1 MRNFMTDVGVVTAFL
16 YGIFSFFTPC
26 VLPLVPAY
34 ITYITGLDLETLQ
47 KETTKKSRIFLSSLL
62 FVLGFSVVFML
73 LVIPAN
79 VVGNLLL
86 EHQVWV
92 RRIAGITIIIFGLH
106 ISGIVNLQFLNV
118 EKKLHLSQR
127 PAGYLGPFVMGITF
141 AAGWSPCIG
150 PILASILLIA
160 STESMSTGILLLGTY
175 SLGLAIPFL
184 VTGLV
189 IDRALIYFKGVSK
202 YTPTIML
209 AAGLI
214 LIFVGGLIFLNLFQR
229 VFSILG

>member
-1 MRNFMTDVGVVTAFL
+1 MTDVGVVTAFL

>member
-1 MRNFMTDVGVVTAFL
+1 MTDVGVITAFL

-47 KETTKKSRIFLSSLL
+47 KETTKKSRIFLTSVL

-92 RRIAGITIIIFGLH
+92 RRIAGIVIIIFGLH
-106 ISGIVNLQFLNV
+106 LSGIVNLHFLNV

-127 PAGYLGPFVMGITF
+127 PAGYLSPFIMGITF

-175 SLGLAIPFL
+175 SLGLALPFL
-184 VTGLV
+184 VTGLI
-189 IDRALIYFKGVSK
+189 IDKALIYFKGVSK